1 MVVAEVLCNAFM
13 VNLAP
18 GRYANHF
25 NVGRNEFEF
34 VLECSQHY
42 QDSNV
47 EPVARIITS
56 PAYAKA
62 LERMLRTAIAAYES
76 QYGPI
81 PPMEAPEV

>member
-1 MVVAEVLCNAFM
+1 M

-25 NVGRNEFEF
+25 SIGRNEFEF

-42 QDSNV
+42 HESDV

-62 LERMLRTAIAAYES
+62 LEGMLRSAIAAYES

-81 PPMEAPEV
+81 RPMEAPEV